1 MKFLSLCLGV
11 CMCMFLGAAGQ
22 NRMVFSKVKNTYL
35 PVILNDLK
43 FVSSQGDVGCG
54 KTVVAFLACM
64 EVIGAGYQVGPH
76 GFIVGRW

>member
-1 MKFLSLCLGV
+1 
-11 CMCMFLGAAGQ
+11 MCMFLGAAGQ